1 MANDFSNAGS
11 CLSVFN
17 QEVGAIEI
25 DSKGVN
31 TLTNVNGVTSD
42 ISNYKQGSASGVYDA
57 YASTSLSRADSDLT
71 DNFPHKDGKT
81 NFDFSVTAW
90 FRWTLPYGYP
100 NPYVFIWSKSVAGL
114 QTWTGLGLLSSGG
127 DAAFRVRF
135 TGGTQAISKSAN
147 SVLDRWYHI
156 TSTYDHTARLMRMY
170 VYDSVSAT
178 VVFNNTRSTGG
189 LGDLILG
196 AQPFTV
202 GNASA
207 DGSYTKG
214 WTGNLD
220 EVTVW
225 TRALT
230 TDEIDEIIAGTYF
243 VSIPTDPTV
252 YFYPTSIQ
260 TATQYRVLPD
270 PPEWPMEESLEWK
283 TDIIKPTYSD
293 NEQRMA
299 LRTIPRQSFAGVL
312 DTISSARRRKVES
325 LLHSRL
331 KKKLGIPVWT
341 EAELHQTT
349 LTSGA
354 SSISID
360 TRYADFRDSSFG
372 LLWKSE
378 TEYEILRIVTV
389 TDSALTL
396 SVNTQATYTGN
407 KWIIPLR
414 FGYVRGIPSRI
425 IHNTDQTRLSIE
437 LECIDNEA
445 VSGYVAAQTY
455 DDLEVVDRPSRIVSD
470 TEPMEYH
477 DPDLE
482 WHDNQVG
489 LVGIQSNTDFNVV
502 SHQHSFYYDTKA
514 EIWDFRQWL
523 HTMYGR
529 QKSFL
534 HPTNARNLQLS
545 RDAGSGDDTIYI
557 VNCDFVTYIGAN
569 SLLQYLGF
577 RTTGGTLIVRK
588 IDSVTAVSD
597 AEESITLTDTMGTD
611 FSSGDPIMF
620 VHRCRLGNDKIT
632 LTWLEKDIV
641 VCNVTMIRVTQ

>member
-11 CLSVFN
+11 CISVYN
-17 QEVGAIEI
+17 QEVGALGV
-25 DSKGVN
+25 DSKGTD
-31 TLTNVNGVTSD
+31 TLTNTGIISD
-42 ISNYKQGSASGVYDA
+42 ITNYRQGSASAVYHA
-57 YASTSLSRADSDLT
+57 HENTSLSRLDSDLT
-71 DNFPHKDGKT
+71 DNFPLKYGKT
-81 NFDFSVTAW
+81 NYDFSFTWWA
-90 FRWTLPYGYP
+90 RWTSEYGYP
-100 NPYVFIWSKSVAGL
+100 NPYMCFWAKAYQSWNYHQSTNVSS
-114 QTWTGLGLLSSGG
+114 SSG
-127 DAAFRVRF
+127 FIRF
-135 TGGTQAISKSAN
+135 VMPFPGFTY
-147 SVLDRWYHI
+147 SVVQCTIGMVYDRWYHI
-156 TSTYDHTARLMRMY
+156 STTYDHTEGIMRLY
-170 VYDSVSAT
+170 IYDDVLAT
-178 VVFNNTRSTGG
+178 VIFNNTANTSAKGAP
-189 LGDLILG
+189 LITTHGFRIGHIDATDILVQG
-196 AQPFTV
+196 FI
-202 GNASA
+202 GNI
-207 DGSYTKG
+207 
-214 WTGNLD
+214 D
-220 EVTVW
+220 EFTVW

-230 TDEIDEIIAGTYF
+230 TDEIDVIIAGTYY
-243 VSIPTDPTV
+243 VEVPTDPTV
-252 YFYPTSIQ
+252 FFYPSSLQ
-260 TATQYRVLPD
+260 TVIQYRVLPD

-293 NEQRMA
+293 DEQRIA

-349 LTSGA
+349 LTSGS
-354 SSISID
+354 SSISVD

-378 TEYEILRIVTV
+378 TEYEILRIATV

-396 SVNTQATYTGN
+396 SANTQVTYTGN
-407 KWIIPLR
+407 KWVMPLR
-414 FGYVRGIPSRI
+414 LGYVRGIPSRI

-455 DDLEVVDRPSRIVSD
+455 DDLEVVDRPSRMVSD

-482 WHDNQVG
+482 WHDNQIG

-502 SHQHSFYYDTKA
+502 SQQHSFYYDTKA

-529 QKSFL
+529 QKPFL
-534 HPTNARNLQLS
+534 YPTNARNLQLS
-545 RDAGSGDDTIYI
+545 RDADSDDDTIYI

-577 RTTGGTLIVRK
+577 RDSDGALTVRK
-588 IDSVTAVSD
+588 IDSVAAVSD
-597 AEESITLTDTMGTD
+597 AEESITLTDTIGTD

-632 LTWLEKDIV
+632 LTWLEKDII